1 MGSVAAVLL
10 GLGLVVVC
18 SAVFG
23 QGYSRGE
30 DVEESFFKDTRMAL
44 PNTERLNEQ
53 IYQSDSWLRAS
64 SLAVQT
70 GRGSKPHKHSRMP
83 SLRVGLKVLLLAVV
97 VPALLAVVLYAAWK
111 GVTLALLSLII
122 STIIGLKNLFSG
134 HHHKHQQD
142 DITYTHNVIVAKNP
156 AFQDHLWKRDMPV
169 LAHAIESNSPY
180 RVVPATGLSST
191 V

>member
-1 MGSVAAVLL
+1 
-10 GLGLVVVC
+10 
-18 SAVFG
+18 
-23 QGYSRGE
+23 
-30 DVEESFFKDTRMAL
+30 MAI
-44 PNTERLNEQ
+44 PSTGHLNGQ
-53 IYQSDSWLRAS
+53 IYQPDSWVRAS
-64 SLAVQT
+64 SLELQT
-70 GRGSKPHKHSRMP
+70 GRGNKVHKHNRMP
-83 SLRVGLKVLLLAVV
+83 SLRVGLKVVLLAFV

-134 HHHKHQQD
+134 HHNKHHQD

-169 LAHAIESNSPY
+169 LAHAVESSPY

>member
-44 PNTERLNEQ
+44 PN
-53 IYQSDSWLRAS
+53 
-64 SLAVQT
+64 T